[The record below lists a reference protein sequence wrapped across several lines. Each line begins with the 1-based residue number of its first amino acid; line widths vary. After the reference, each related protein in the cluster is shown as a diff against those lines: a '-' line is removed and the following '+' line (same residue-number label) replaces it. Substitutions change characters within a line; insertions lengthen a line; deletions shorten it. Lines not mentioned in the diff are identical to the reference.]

1 MTPTDKLLSRLPK
14 KYHHMVKKLE
24 QDYGLVD
31 DCKYM
36 LYFAF
41 DVVLFG
47 YDRVLAYPVKSIAE
61 AIDII
66 RHDAEYIS
74 KEDRTTYLLREAEKW
89 LADHTE
95 SEVTI

>member
-1 MTPTDKLLSRLPK
+1 MTPTEKLLSRLPK

-47 YDRVLAYPVKSIAE
+47 YDRVWAYPVRNITE

-66 RHDAEYIS
+66 THDVEYVS
-74 KEDRTTYLLREAEKW
+74 KEDHMDTLLRESEKW
-89 LADHTE
+89 LLDHME
-95 SEVTI
+95 SEVTV